1 MLSRYADL
9 EVVFRRRDERSYGLS
24 FRYSSPNDEA
34 IHPARTEP
42 VIALDFDALSGD
54 DPQAYSE
61 TLSRAFFTPDVMAE
75 FRTFRDITER
85 SRLSLRVRLSIDLTV
100 PELHG
105 VHWETLRDPDLPAD
119 QENAPLFMGEQT
131 VVSRFLSSG
140 DWRPVRLNARAKL
153 RALVVVANPSTSSGY
168 NLSEI
173 DVKEETDRIAEAMA
187 GIEIVP
193 FRTEGAV
200 PLTKLAETLRQGF
213 DILYLVCHGRM
224 QGQEPFLYLDEGP
237 ATAGIDLV
245 QAIREMD
252 NRPRMVVLVS
262 CQSAGR
268 CGVALSGLGPRL
280 VEAGI
285 PAVIAMQGNIF
296 VSTASSFMKRF
307 FRELLSDGQ
316 IDRAMS
322 LARGEVRK
330 ADDYWMPVLF
340 LRLRDGRIWYE
351 PGFGGTSKEEF
362 DNWES
367 ICIKVREG
375 RFFPILGPEMGDEL
389 FGATQEQA
397 DRLSEKYQFPLAAHE
412 RSNLAKVTQFISVDK
427 GREHACEA
435 LAIDFVKRLGGVD
448 PGELPGR
455 LQGAVEGCR
464 TNPGNVYKLLS
475 AKELSAPI
483 YLNAS
488 YETMLLRVLKAEG
501 RNPEPVFGAWRGA
514 EVVQKP
520 QPKSPIPTQESP
532 WVYHIFGVFG
542 KPDSMVLTE
551 DDFFDYLIASSQ
563 LKLLLPA
570 LVSKLMESSLVFLGF
585 RLDDWRFRV
594 LFRLIVTQQGA
605 AALSGRCHVGVQINP
620 GEQSVADVNRAI
632 KYITKYFQGG
642 NSSNAPSISIYWGSP
657 ADFLRQLQKQM
668 IETAGKAGAGVI
680 ERDPDDW
687 P

>member
-9 EVVFRRRDERSYGLS
+9 EIVFRRRDEQSYGLS

-34 IHPARTEP
+34 LQAARTEP
-42 VIALDFDALSGD
+42 VIALNFSALSGD

-61 TLSRAFFTPDVMAE
+61 TLSRAFFTPEVMAE

-140 DWRPVRLNARAKL
+140 DWRPVRLSARAKL

-200 PLTKLAETLRQGF
+200 PLTKLAETLREGF
-213 DILYLVCHGRM
+213 DILYLVCHGRL

-252 NRPRMVVLVS
+252 KRPRMVVLVS

-268 CGVALSGLGPRL
+268 CGVALAGLGPRL

-307 FRELLSDGQ
+307 FTELLSDGQ

-330 ADDYWMPVLF
+330 TDDYWMPVLF

-351 PGFGGTSKEEF
+351 PGFGGSSKEEF

-397 DRLSEKYQFPLAAHE
+397 DRLAEKYRFPLAPHE

-435 LAIDFVKRLGGVD
+435 LAIDIVKRLGGVD
-448 PGELPGR
+448 PGELPAR
-455 LQGAVEGCR
+455 LQGAVDGCR
-464 TNPGNVYKLLS
+464 ANPGNVYKLLS
-475 AKELSAPI
+475 ATELSAPI

-501 RNPEPVFGAWRGA
+501 KNPEPVYGAWRGA

-520 QPKSPIPTQESP
+520 QPKAPIPTLENP

-620 GEQSVADVNRAI
+620 GEQSVADVNRAV

-642 NSSNAPSISIYWGSP
+642 NSTNAPSISIYWGSP
-657 ADFLRQLQKQM
+657 ADFLRQLQEQM
-668 IETAGKAGAGVI
+668 VATAGQAGMKVI
-680 ERDPDDW
+680 EKDPDDW